1 MESSILLC
9 ISVNPKEAPERPLAL
24 DALRAM
30 TKYLDRE
37 RVVAVGELGY
47 NLINEMEEEIFV
59 KQMNIAAQK
68 DMLITV
74 HLPHNN
80 KPDGMERIEG
90 ILNGDKSV
98 SRHNRKKILV
108 DHNVEETIEQTLALG
123 LWAGLSVYPITKLS
137 PTRAMKIIKKY
148 GYYDT

>member
-1 MESSILLC
+1 MIERESWPC
-9 ISVNPKEAPERPLAL
+9 
-24 DALRAM
+24 
-30 TKYLDRE
+30 
-37 RVVAVGELGY
+37 GELGY

-80 KPDGMERIEG
+80 KPDGMEKIEG

-98 SRHNRKKILV
+98 SRHNRKKY
-108 DHNVEETIEQTLALG
+108 
-123 LWAGLSVYPITKLS
+123 W
-137 PTRAMKIIKKY
+137 
-148 GYYDT
+148 